1 MLVNV
6 LYDATISI
14 YAASVCCFFIDYVE
28 TNRKVHKLAFWLLSI
43 VWIFQLAIFY
53 LKYNTLGSFP
63 IVTLADGVFFLTWV
77 LVTVSLLLD
86 RFYKLDLILSF
97 SNIFSFCL
105 MAVSLF
111 KPDERVS
118 PIITRHLMSDLL
130 IIHITIA
137 LVAYAAFTISFVLS
151 MMYLMEYSWLKQK
164 KWNKRLIRFGSLS
177 MLEKGSFYCNL
188 IGVPLLFLS
197 LILGVIRATTALPDF
212 SWLDPKVIT
221 SFVVLAVY
229 GFYLYQKLG
238 KNVYGRTLIFWN
250 TVAFLLVLINVF
262 LSATLTRFHLW

>member
-1 MLVNV
+1 
-6 LYDATISI
+6 
-14 YAASVCCFFIDYVE
+14 
-28 TNRKVHKLAFWLLSI
+28 
-43 VWIFQLAIFY
+43 
-53 LKYNTLGSFP
+53 
-63 IVTLADGVFFLTWV
+63 
-77 LVTVSLLLD
+77 
-86 RFYKLDLILSF
+86 
-97 SNIFSFCL
+97 
-105 MAVSLF
+105 
-111 KPDERVS
+111 
-118 PIITRHLMSDLL
+118 
-130 IIHITIA
+130 
-137 LVAYAAFTISFVLS
+137 
-151 MMYLMEYSWLKQK
+151 MMYLLEYSWLKQK

-188 IGVPLLFLS
+188 IGVPLLFIS

-238 KNVYGRTLIFWN
+238 KNVYGRTLIFWK